1 MTLEELN
8 EKYNN
13 VPEELKKL
21 KRWVC
26 YRVEERDGRKTK
38 VPVNSLSGNYA
49 KSNDS
54 MTWSKFSTALAGSV
68 KYNCDGIGFML
79 GDGIFGVDLD
89 NHPDSEGVCM
99 SSKEFN
105 ELAYEFVNALDSY
118 AEFSLSGLGVHII
131 CYGSLPKGR
140 RRKGN
145 VEMYDSC
152 RFFAFTGNA
161 LNNVPLKDCQETIIP
176 LWEKYVDDSQDNKY
190 QAANPTYSA
199 NNKYNFLNYDADFKT
214 ELKLSDQE
222 LIAKA
227 CASKNGYDFS
237 HYYKGGMPLTG
248 QDRSHSAADMA
259 FCSMLAFWCNRDKN
273 QMDRIFRSSG
283 LMRPKWDQ
291 MRGHDTYGNIT
302 LESAIRSCTSGF
314 VNLVDNKPVTNFT
327 NFSTPS
333 TLQKPKNIDESD
345 IMNIDENGE
354 PIFRIKKIFHRYSY
368 DDTGNALRF
377 YDYFGELF
385 KYNVTDKKFM
395 FWTGKTWIRDV
406 KEIHRKYATKLI
418 DILHEEIKDMV
429 EEKEELKK
437 QGDIDKADDLE
448 DIIDIARKNAKRLAN
463 KAGKDA
469 MISELQAIKDIAVVT
484 EDFDKDEYLL
494 NTDSGVVDLRTGKI
508 DGFDPKY
515 MLSKN
520 TNTKVSFEEPTV
532 WIKFLHDIFKRD
544 NKEEEDEVIEC
555 IQQCVGYS
563 LSGSIDQQ
571 CFFICYGNG
580 SNGKSTFSGQISH
593 ILGEYATTTPVS
605 TLLQPATGN
614 NSSLLFSLAKLKGA
628 RYVETGET
636 NEGDSF
642 AEGTIKSLTG
652 DSKISA
658 AYKFGN
664 EFEFAPTF
672 KIWMSTNNKPFI
684 KGSDYGIW
692 RRVFLFPF
700 LRTFTEKEK
709 DVTLPGRLKAESD
722 KILGWAIQGFLKF
735 KERGKLFIPNCIEEE
750 KEAYKTQMDGI
761 ARFISRACSYLPGNK
776 VSCRTLYQNY
786 STWTKDTGT
795 FKMSERKFEEKL
807 REKGITQIMADGE
820 LSYVGIKLNTDKTK
834 GYEFKPY
841 EEGMA

>member
-1 MTLEELN
+1 MTLEELEQQYEN
-8 EKYNN
+8 I
-13 VPEELKKL
+13 PQALKDM
-21 KRWVC
+21 KRWVL
-26 YRVEERDGRKTK
+26 YRCEERDGRMTK
-38 VPVNSLSGNYA
+38 VPLNAISGNYA

-54 MTWSKFSTALAGSV
+54 LTWSSFKLALSGCI
-68 KYNCDGIGFML
+68 KYNAEGLGFMM
-79 GDGIFGVDLD
+79 GNGIVGIDLD
-89 NHPDSEGVCM
+89 LHDESDREEFEKASKDFINLLDTYSEYSRSRKGI
-99 SSKEFN
+99 
-105 ELAYEFVNALDSY
+105 
-118 AEFSLSGLGVHII
+118 HIL
-131 CYGSLPKGR
+131 CQGTLPEGR
-140 RRKGN
+140 RRKGV
-145 VEMYDSC
+145 VEMYNSG
-152 RFFAFTGNA
+152 RFFAMTGYTIKNSPI
-161 LNNVPLKDCQETIIP
+161 NDCTDNLKT
-176 LWEKYVDDSQDNKY
+176 LWEKYVDDSKDFVQ
-190 QAANPTYSA
+190 QNPNYA
-199 NNKYNFLNYDADFKT
+199 PINNYNNKYNFLNYDQDYKT
-214 ELKLSDQE
+214 ELKLSDRE
-222 LIAKA
+222 LIEKA
-227 CASKNGYDFS
+227 CASKNGVEFASLYRGD
-237 HYYKGGMPLTG
+237 LTSNG
-248 QDRSHSAADMA
+248 NDHSAADMA
-259 FCSMLAFWCNRDKN
+259 FCMMLAFWCNRDKS

-302 LESAIRSCTSGF
+302 LENAVRRSPNGF
-314 VNLVDNKPVTNFT
+314 VNLVDNRPVNYT
-327 NFSTPS
+327 NFSVTP
-333 TLQKPKNIDESD
+333 TKKVNQETNDF
-345 IMNIDENGE
+345 MNLDENGE
-354 PIFRIKKIFHRYSY
+354 PIFRIKKVFKKYSY
-368 DDTGNALRF
+368 DDTGNAMRF

-395 FWTGKTWIRDV
+395 FWTGKTWIKDV
-406 KEIHRKYATKLI
+406 KDIHRKYATKLI
-418 DILHEEIKDMV
+418 DILHEEIKNMV

-437 QGDIDKADDLE
+437 QGEIDKADDLE
-448 DIIDIARKNAKRLAN
+448 EVIDIARKNAKRLAN

-469 MISELQAIKDIAVVT
+469 MISELQSIRDIATVA
-484 EDFDKDEYLL
+484 EDFDKDMYLL
-494 NTDSGVVDLRTGKI
+494 NTDSGIVNLNTGKI
-508 DGFDPKY
+508 QDFDPKY

-532 WIKFLHDIFKRD
+532 WIKFLHDIFRRD
-544 NKEEEDEVIEC
+544 NKEEEEEVIEC

-580 SNGKSTFSGQISH
+580 SNGKSTFSGQVSQ

-664 EFEFAPTF
+664 EFEFTPTF

-709 DVTLPGRLKAESD
+709 DVTLPSRLKAESD

-750 KEAYKTQMDGI
+750 KSMYKEQMDGI
-761 ARFISRACSYLPGNK
+761 ARFLNRTCSYLAGNK
-776 VSCRTLYQNY
+776 VSCRLLYQSY
-786 STWTKDTGT
+786 SNWVKETGGW
-795 FKMSERKFEEKL
+795 KYSERKFEEKL
-807 REKGITQIMADGE
+807 KEKGINQIEVNGE
-820 LSYVGIKLNTDKTK
+820 LNYIGIKLNNERSS
-834 GYEFKPY
+834 GYNFSPY
-841 EEGMA
+841 EEGVA

>member
-1 MTLEELN
+1 MTLEELKQ
-8 EKYNN
+8 KYSN

-26 YRVEERDGRKTK
+26 WRIEERDGNKTK
-38 VPVNSLSGNYA
+38 VPVNALSGNYA
-49 KSNDS
+49 KSNES
-54 MTWSKFSTALAGSV
+54 ITWSTFNIAINGCA
-68 KYNCDGIGFML
+68 KYNCLGIGFML
-79 GDGIFGVDLD
+79 GDGVFGVDLD
-89 NHPDSEGVCM
+89 NHPDKDGNSTPKEEFDALA
-99 SSKEFN
+99 KEFIDN
-105 ELAYEFVNALDSY
+105 LGSY
-118 AEFSLSGLGVHII
+118 AEWSQSGLGVHII

-145 VEMYDSC
+145 VEMYDSF

-161 LNNVPLKDCQETIIP
+161 ILNVPIANREQEIIP
-176 LWEKYVDDSQDNKY
+176 LWEKYVDDSKDIVAQQSGFVSTYNPNNKY
-190 QAANPTYSA
+190 Q
-199 NNKYNFLNYDADFKT
+199 FLNYDQDYKV
-214 ELKLSDQE
+214 ELKLSDRE
-222 LIAKA
+222 LVEKA
-227 CASKNGYDFS
+227 CASKNGAEFASLYRGD
-237 HYYKGGMPLTG
+237 LTSNG
-248 QDRSHSAADMA
+248 NDHSAADMA
-259 FCSMLAFWCNRDKN
+259 FCMMLAFWCNKDKQ

-302 LESAIRSCTSGF
+302 LENACRRSANGF
-314 VNLVDNKPVTNFT
+314 VNLVDNPIKPQRYTTFDNVKSPAEELDN
-327 NFSTPS
+327 
-333 TLQKPKNIDESD
+333 SD
-345 IMNIDENGE
+345 FMNIDENGE
-354 PIFRIKKIFHRYSY
+354 PIFRIKKIFKRYSY

-385 KYNVTDKKFM
+385 KYNKTDKIFM
-395 FWTGKTWIRDV
+395 YWTGKTWIKDV

-418 DILHEEIKDMV
+418 DILKEEIDNLV
-429 EEKEELKK
+429 EEKESLKQ
-437 QGDIDKADDLE
+437 QGEIDKANDME

-469 MISELQAIKDIAVVT
+469 MISEFQSIKDVAVIS
-484 EDFDKDEYLL
+484 EEFDKYDDLL
-494 NTDSGVVDLRTGKI
+494 NTDSGIVDLKTGKI
-508 DGFDPKY
+508 QDFDPKY

-532 WIKFLHDIFKRD
+532 WIKFLHDIFQRADK
-544 NKEEEDEVIEC
+544 KEEEEVIEC

-580 SNGKSTFSGQISH
+580 SNGKSTFSGQVAQ
-593 ILGEYATTTPVS
+593 ILGEYATATPVT
-605 TLLQPATGN
+605 TLLPPPNGN
-614 NSSLLFSLAKLKGA
+614 NSSLLFSLAKLKGS

-664 EFEFAPTF
+664 EFEFTPTF

-709 DVTLPGRLKAESD
+709 DVTLPGRLKAESS
-722 KILGWAIQGFLKF
+722 KILGWAIKGYLKLR
-735 KERGKLFIPNCIEEE
+735 ERGKLFVPECIEQE
-750 KEAYKTQMDGI
+750 KAMYKEQMDGI
-761 ARFISRACSYLPGNK
+761 ARFINRSCSYLPSGK
-776 VSCRTLYQNY
+776 VSCRTLYQSY
-786 STWTKDTGT
+786 SNWSKETGT
-795 FKMSERKFEEKL
+795 FKYSERKFEEKL
-807 REKGITQIMADGE
+807 KEKGIQQIEVNGE
-820 LSYVGIKLNTDKTK
+820 LSYVGITLSSAK
-834 GYEFKPY
+834 GGGYNFSPFDD
-841 EEGMA
+841 GGN